1 MSKFKELKPVEALE
15 YLYNHHKKK
24 KDNKVFFVDESFSES
39 ILVGIVF
46 GAERPFLVE
55 HNGERLTTNR
65 CFIMEE
71 K

>member
-1 MSKFKELKPVEALE
+1 MKFKELKQVEALE

-39 ILVGIVF
+39 ILVGVVF

-65 CFIMEE
+65 CFIVEE

>member
-1 MSKFKELKPVEALE
+1 MKFKELKQVEALE

>member
-1 MSKFKELKPVEALE
+1 MSKFKELKQVEALE

>member
-1 MSKFKELKPVEALE
+1 MKFKELKQVEALE

-65 CFIMEE
+65 CFIVEE